1 MNNQQVIKK
10 IYKLE
15 KPIEKWAKRSLVSIK
30 NIKKDQI
37 LKAEDFW
44 SKDQVQEFHQD
55 FMIILLEK
63 SKKRN

>member
-10 IYKLE
+10 DLQIR